1 MDFGL
6 KPVNE
11 GATSWV
17 LVSAALVLLMTP
29 GLAFFY
35 GGMLRRHNVLGI
47 MMQNF
52 CAIGVVSVSWALVG
66 FSIAFG
72 DGSGVFGG
80 LDFAGLTT
88 SSTSGGVPG
97 YPDLA
102 VPVLAFALYQM
113 MGAVITPALITGT
126 TAERWRFSAYMW
138 FLVLWPVLVY
148 APVAHWVFSP
158 TGWASKMGALDFAG
172 GIVVHANA
180 GAAAVAMAVLLGRR
194 AGWPDRPEAAHSV
207 PLVMIGTG
215 LLWFG
220 WLGYNGGSALAANG
234 LAAAAATN
242 THLGGATAML
252 TWMVVERIRT
262 GKCTLMG
269 AGCGALAG
277 LVAATPAAGFIEPFA
292 AILIGGA
299 AGAVCCYALELKS
312 WLGLD
317 DSLDVFAVHLVGG
330 SFGTLCVGLFATTA
344 VNPGGADGMFYGGG
358 VQLFGAQALA
368 LTVVVLYSFAATFL
382 IGQFIDRL
390 VGNRVRPRQEKIG
403 LDLSQHGEVAYAP
416 NAEEEGLPAA
426 VAEPADADEDDGL
439 PAVRPKNSFSNFGG
453 GRNPQPDPQAFP
465 PPHDRLE
472 IDSTNHPGR

>member
-1 MDFGL
+1 MNLGL
-6 KPVNE
+6 EPVDE
-11 GATSWV
+11 GATAWV

-35 GGMLRRHNVLGI
+35 GGMLRRNNVLGI
-47 MMQNF
+47 MMQSF
-52 CAIGVVSVSWALVG
+52 CAMGIVSVSWTLVG

-72 DGSGVFGG
+72 NGDGQLGGWFGG
-80 LDFAGLTT
+80 LDFVGLTN
-88 SSTSGGVPG
+88 SSTNGGVPG
-97 YPDLA
+97 YPALA

-126 TAERWRFSAYMW
+126 TAERWRFSAYLW

-158 TGWASKMGALDFAG
+158 TGWASKLGALDFAG

-180 GAAAVAMAVLLGRR
+180 GAAAVAMALILGRR
-194 AGWPDRPEAAHSV
+194 AGWPDRPESAHSV

-220 WLGYNGGSALAANG
+220 WLGYNGGSAMAADG
-234 LAAAAATN
+234 LAASAATC

-252 TWMVVERIRT
+252 TWMAVERLRT
-262 GKCTLMG
+262 GKCTIMG

-277 LVAATPAAGFIEPFA
+277 LVAATPAAGFIEPPA

-299 AGAVCCYALELKS
+299 AGALCCFALNLKS

-330 SFGTLCVGLFATTA
+330 SFGTICVGLFATKD
-344 VNPGGADGMFYGGG
+344 VNAQRAYGLFYGGG
-358 VQLFGAQALA
+358 FGLLGVQVLALA
-368 LTVVVLYSFAATFL
+368 VVVLYSLVATFL
-382 IGQFIDRL
+382 IGLFIDRL

-416 NAEEEGLPAA
+416 STVEESSPVLPAA
-426 VAEPADADEDDGL
+426 FEQPVQP
-439 PAVRPKNSFSNFGG
+439 VRPVRPVEPEESVVILK
-453 GRNPQPDPQAFP
+453 
-465 PPHDRLE
+465 
-472 IDSTNHPGR
+472 